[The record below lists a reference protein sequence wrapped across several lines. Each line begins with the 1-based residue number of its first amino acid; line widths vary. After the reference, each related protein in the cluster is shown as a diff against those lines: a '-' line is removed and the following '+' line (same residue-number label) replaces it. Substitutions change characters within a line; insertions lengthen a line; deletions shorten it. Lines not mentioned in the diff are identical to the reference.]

1 MNIYENGKWYKKEHV
16 RQNLVN
22 ASMKCNLPRIII
34 MVIKNSPLIIW
45 KSFLLFSNDL
55 LKEILPRFIRFG
67 SFWNFISIFGDD
79 IK

>member
-1 MNIYENGKWYKKEHV
+1 MYENGKWYKNEHV
-16 RQNLVN
+16 RKNFLN
-22 ASMKCNLPRIII
+22 ALMKCNLPRVII
-34 MVIKNSPLIIW
+34 MVIKNPHPIIW